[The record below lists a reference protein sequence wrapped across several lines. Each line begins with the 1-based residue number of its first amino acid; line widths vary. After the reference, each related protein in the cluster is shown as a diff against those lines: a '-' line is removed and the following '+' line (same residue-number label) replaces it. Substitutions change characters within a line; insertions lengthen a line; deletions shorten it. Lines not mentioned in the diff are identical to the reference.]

1 MVLFF
6 KEMSLCM
13 ASKYAISIMFK
24 RIYQCPVWNYRPF
37 FISILVSFLFHLPY
51 GFVYGH
57 QVKSDTAVAKYNDR
71 LIYEH
76 DLDHTKIYPAQQKLY
91 ELKLDR
97 LHAIVGEK
105 LLALKAKEL
114 GIPVSKIFESEVDVP
129 AVQDSEVEEEIALI
143 FDTINQQPEFRN
155 LDSESQWGKIF
166 EVMGID
172 LDPQQDFEDQLK
184 TAIRVRIASQ
194 KELSAEREYIM
205 KLHSQFHVETY
216 LEEPD
221 SPVYDISLEGFPM
234 QGSPDAPVT
243 IVEFSDFEC
252 AYCSQ
257 LSVVINQLLVIF
269 ENKLK
274 VVFRHFPLP
283 VHRHAPK
290 AHEAAECARA
300 QGKFWEYRNLLFENF
315 DKLKKEDLISYAQK
329 LGLDLEKFR
338 RDLDSGKFAAKIHQ
352 DIREGRR
359 LGVNSTPSIFVN
371 SRPIKLRS
379 RDHFSELSRRIT
391 LELQGQQSGQI
402 VRDDSGKRIYA
413 KFEGGM
419 VTEDD
424 FDDDFFYSEAKQIYD
439 LKIKQ
444 IREIF
449 KPVVLQEAA
458 KNAGTG
464 IDSLFLRTIDATPS
478 DVQVEEQFDL
488 LNSTMLKNP
497 RLALLPDETRKNEI
511 LRMMK
516 IDPIE
521 GKTFR
526 ELLWPVAERIARN
539 KKFENEREQFI
550 DELVD
555 EAEIEI
561 YFDPPEVPI
570 YNLSNEGL
578 PTIGAPNAPF
588 TIVVFSDF
596 QCPYSAQAGRVLNRL
611 LANYSEAVRLVFRH
625 FPLPFHEH
633 AQKAH
638 EASECAREQGKFW
651 EYHDILYTKQDA
663 LEPDHMKQYATD
675 LGLNSA
681 RFNRCLDTGKYASK
695 IKEDIKQASILNV
708 RGTPAFYI
716 NGKLADVWEYE
727 EFEWFIT
734 DKQKGGL
741 THSPKIV
748 SPECCR

>member
-1 MVLFF
+1 MT
-6 KEMSLCM
+6 
-13 ASKYAISIMFK
+13 SKYAITIMLK
-24 RIYQCPVWNYRPF
+24 RIYQCPVWNYRLF
-37 FISILVSFLFHLPY
+37 FTSIWMSFLFHLPY
-51 GFVYGH
+51 GLVYGH
-57 QVKSDTAVAKYNDR
+57 QVKSDTEVAKYNGR
-71 LIYEH
+71 VIYEH
-76 DLDHTKIYPAQQKLY
+76 DLDHTKIYPAQQELY

-97 LHAIVGEK
+97 LNTIVGEK
-105 LLALKAKEL
+105 LLAIKAQEL
-114 GIPVSKIFESEVDVP
+114 GVPVSKIFESEVDVP
-129 AVQDSEVEEEIALI
+129 AVKDSEIEEEIAHI

-155 LDSESQWGKIF
+155 LDSESRWRKIF
-166 EVMGID
+166 EVMRID
-172 LDPQQDFEDQLK
+172 LDPQQDFKDQLK
-184 TAIRVRIASQ
+184 TAIRVRIANQ
-194 KELSAEREYIM
+194 NQMKAEREYM
-205 KLHSQFHVETY
+205 TNLHNQFHVEAY
-216 LEEPD
+216 FEEPD
-221 SPVYDISLEGFPM
+221 PPVYDISIEGFPT
-234 QGSPDAPVT
+234 QGSPEAPVT

-252 AYCSQ
+252 SYCSQ
-257 LSVVINQLLVIF
+257 LSVVMNQLLTAF

-274 VVFRHFPLP
+274 IVFRHFPLP
-283 VHRHAPK
+283 HHRHAQK

-300 QGKFWEYRNLLFENF
+300 QGKFWEYRDLLFENF
-315 DKLKKEDLISYAQK
+315 DKLKKEDLIAYAQK
-329 LGLDLEKFR
+329 LDLDLEKFKQ
-338 RDLDSGKFAAKIHQ
+338 DLDSGKFADRVHQ

-359 LGVNSTPSIFVN
+359 FGVNSTPSIFVN
-371 SRPIKLRS
+371 SKPIKLRS

-488 LNSTMLKNP
+488 LKSTMLKNP

-511 LRMMK
+511 LRLMK

-539 KKFENEREQFI
+539 KKFDNEREQFI
-550 DELVD
+550 HELVD
-555 EAEIEI
+555 KAKIET

-570 YNLSNEGL
+570 YNLSNEG
-578 PTIGAPNAPF
+578 PPSIGAQNAPF

-611 LANYSEAVRLVFRH
+611 LANYSETVRLVFRH
-625 FPLPFHEH
+625 FPLPFHEN

-651 EYHDILYTKQDA
+651 KYHDILYAKQDA
-663 LEPDHMKQYATD
+663 LEPNHLKQYATE
-675 LGLNSA
+675 LGLDSVQ
-681 RFNRCLDTGKYASK
+681 FDRCLDTGIYASK
-695 IKEDIKQASILNV
+695 IKENVKQASILNV

-716 NGKLADVWEYE
+716 NGKLTDVWEYE
-727 EFEWFIT
+727 EFEWYVT

-741 THSPKIV
+741 THSSKAV
-748 SPECCR
+748 SPGCGR

>member
-1 MVLFF
+1 M
-6 KEMSLCM
+6 
-13 ASKYAISIMFK
+13 I
-24 RIYQCPVWNYRPF
+24 
-37 FISILVSFLFHLPY
+37 
-51 GFVYGH
+51 
-57 QVKSDTAVAKYNDR
+57 AKYNDK
-71 LIYEH
+71 LIYGH

-97 LHAIVGEK
+97 LNAIVGEK

-114 GIPVSKIFESEVDVP
+114 GIPVGKIFESEVDVP
-129 AVQDSEVEEEIALI
+129 AVKDSEIEEEIARI
-143 FDTINQQPEFRN
+143 FDTINRQPEFRN
-155 LDSESQWGKIF
+155 LDSESQWRKIF
-166 EVMGID
+166 EVMRVD

-184 TAIRVRIASQ
+184 TAIRVRLASQ
-194 KELSAEREYIM
+194 KELSAEREYM
-205 KLHSQFHVETY
+205 TKLHSQFQVEIY

-221 SPVYDISLEGFPM
+221 PPVYDISIEGFPM

-257 LSVVINQLLVIF
+257 LSVVMNQLLTAF

-283 VHRHAPK
+283 VHRHAQK
-290 AHEAAECARA
+290 AHEAAECAGA
-300 QGKFWEYRNLLFENF
+300 QGKFWEYRDLLFENF
-315 DKLKKEDLISYAQK
+315 DKLKKEDLIAYAQK
-329 LGLDLEKFR
+329 LDLDLEKFKQ
-338 RDLDSGKFAAKIHQ
+338 DLDSSKFADRVHK
-352 DIREGRR
+352 DIREGHR
-359 LGVNSTPSIFVN
+359 LGVHSTPSIFVN

-424 FDDDFFYSEAKQIYD
+424 FNDDFFYSEAKQIYD

-449 KPVVLQEAA
+449 KPVVLQKVA
-458 KNAGTG
+458 KNAGTS

-478 DVQVEEQFDL
+478 DMQVEGQLDIL
-488 LNSTMLKNP
+488 HSTMLKNP

-526 ELLWPVAERIARN
+526 ELLWPVAERIARQ
-539 KKFENEREQFI
+539 KKFDNEKEQFI
-550 DELVD
+550 HQLVD

-561 YFDPPEVPI
+561 YFDPPEIPV

-578 PTIGAPNAPF
+578 PSIGAQNAPF

-596 QCPYSAQAGRVLNRL
+596 QCPYSAQAGRVLDRL
-611 LANYSEAVRLVFRH
+611 LANYSETVRLVFRH
-625 FPLPFHEH
+625 FPLQFHEH

-638 EASECAREQGKFW
+638 EASECAREQEKFW
-651 EYHDILYTKQDA
+651 EYHDILYAKQDA
-663 LEPDHMKQYATD
+663 LEPGQLKQYATD

-681 RFNRCLDTGKYASK
+681 RFNRCLDTGKYTSK
-695 IKEDIKQASILNV
+695 IKADVEKASILNV

-716 NGKLADVWEYE
+716 NGKLTDVWEYE

-741 THSPKIV
+741 THSPKAV
-748 SPECCR
+748 SPGCGR

>member
-1 MVLFF
+1 
-6 KEMSLCM
+6 M
-13 ASKYAISIMFK
+13 ASKYAISIMLK

-37 FISILVSFLFHLPY
+37 FISILVSFLFHLPC

-57 QVKSDTAVAKYNDR
+57 QIKSDTVIAKYNGR
-71 LIYEH
+71 MIYEH
-76 DLDHTKIYPAQQKLY
+76 DLDHTKIYPAQQELY

-97 LHAIVGEK
+97 LNAIVGEK
-105 LLALKAKEL
+105 LLTIKSKEL

-129 AVQDSEVEEEIALI
+129 AVKDSVVEEEIARI

-155 LDSESQWGKIF
+155 LDSESRWRKIF
-166 EVMGID
+166 EVMRID
-172 LDPQQDFEDQLK
+172 LDPQQDFRDQLK
-184 TAIRVRIASQ
+184 TAIRVRIAGQ
-194 KELSAEREYIM
+194 NQMKAEREYM
-205 KLHSQFHVETY
+205 TKLYSQFQVETY
-216 LEEPD
+216 LEESDP
-221 SPVYDISLEGFPM
+221 PVYDISIEGFPM

-257 LSVVINQLLVIF
+257 LSPIMNQLLAVF
-269 ENKLK
+269 DNKLK

-283 VHRHAPK
+283 VHRHAQK
-290 AHEAAECARA
+290 AHEASECAGA
-300 QGKFWEYRNLLFENF
+300 QGKFWEYRDLLFENF
-315 DKLKKEDLISYAQK
+315 DKLEKEDLIAYAQK
-329 LGLDLEKFR
+329 LDLDLEKFK
-338 RDLDSGKFAAKIHQ
+338 RDLDSGKFADRVHQ

-379 RDHFSELSRRIT
+379 KDHFSELSRRIT

-413 KFEGGM
+413 KFKGGM

-424 FDDDFFYSEAKQIYD
+424 FNDDFFYSEAKQIYD
-439 LKIKQ
+439 LKVEQ
-444 IREIF
+444 IQEIF
-449 KPVVLQEAA
+449 KPVILQEAA
-458 KNAGTG
+458 KNAGTS

-478 DVQVEEQFDL
+478 DVQVEEQFNL

-497 RLALLPDETRKNEI
+497 RLALLPDEIRENEI

-526 ELLWPVAERIARN
+526 ERLWPVAERIARN
-539 KKFENEREQFI
+539 KKFDNEKEKFI
-550 DELVD
+550 LKLVD
-555 EAEIEI
+555 EAKIEI
-561 YFDPPEVPI
+561 YFNPPEIPI
-570 YNLSNEGL
+570 YDLSNEGL
-578 PTIGAPNAPF
+578 PSIGTPNAPF

-611 LANYSEAVRLVFRH
+611 LANYSETVRLVFRH
-625 FPLPFHEH
+625 FPLPFHEN

-651 EYHDILYTKQDA
+651 EYHDILYAKQDA
-663 LEPDHMKQYATD
+663 LKPDYLKHYATE
-675 LGLNSA
+675 LGLDSVQ
-681 RFNRCLDTGKYASK
+681 FSRCLDTGKYASQ
-695 IKEDIKQASILNV
+695 IKTDVEKASTLNV
-708 RGTPAFYI
+708 RGTPTFYI
-716 NGKLADVWEYE
+716 NGKLTNVWEYE
-727 EFEWFIT
+727 EFEWYVT

-741 THSPKIV
+741 THSSKAV
-748 SPECCR
+748 SPGCSR

>member
-1 MVLFF
+1 
-6 KEMSLCM
+6 M

-24 RIYQCPVWNYRPF
+24 RIYQCPVWSYRLF
-37 FISILVSFLFHLPY
+37 FPSILVSFLFHLPG

-57 QVKSDTAVAKYNDR
+57 QVKSDTVIAKYNDR

-76 DLDHTKIYPAQQKLY
+76 DLDHTKIYPAQQELY

-97 LHAIVGEK
+97 LNAIVGEK

-114 GIPVSKIFESEVDVP
+114 GIPASKIFESEVDVP
-129 AVQDSEVEEEIALI
+129 SVKDSEVEEEIARI

-155 LDSESQWGKIF
+155 LDSESRWRKIF
-166 EVMGID
+166 EVMRID
-172 LDPQQDFEDQLK
+172 LDPQQDFRDQLK
-184 TAIRVRIASQ
+184 NVIRDQ
-194 KELSAEREYIM
+194 LTNQNQTKAEQEYMM
-205 KLHSQFHVETY
+205 KLHNQFRVETY
-216 LEEPD
+216 LEEPNP
-221 SPVYDISLEGFPM
+221 PVYDISIEGFPM

-257 LSVVINQLLVIF
+257 LSPIINQLLAVF
-269 ENKLK
+269 DNKLK

-283 VHRHAPK
+283 VHRHAQK
-290 AHEAAECARA
+290 AHEAAECAGT
-300 QGKFWEYRNLLFENF
+300 QGKFWEYRDLLFENF
-315 DKLKKEDLISYAQK
+315 DKLKKEELIAYAQK
-329 LGLDLEKFR
+329 LDLDLEKFK
-338 RDLDSGKFAAKIHQ
+338 RDLDSGKFADRVHQ
-352 DIREGRR
+352 DIREGHR
-359 LGVNSTPSIFVN
+359 LGVHSTPSLFVN

-379 RDHFSELSRRIT
+379 KDHFSELSRRIT

-424 FDDDFFYSEAKQIYD
+424 FEDDYFYSEAKQIYD

-458 KNAGTG
+458 KNAGTS

-488 LNSTMLKNP
+488 LHSTMLKNP
-497 RLALLPDETRKNEI
+497 RLALLPDEIRENEI

-526 ELLWPVAERIARN
+526 ERLWPVAERIARN
-539 KKFENEREQFI
+539 KKFENEKEKFI
-550 DELVD
+550 LKLVD
-555 EAEIEI
+555 EAKIEI

-578 PTIGAPNAPF
+578 PSIGAQNAPF

-611 LANYSEAVRLVFRH
+611 LANYSETVRLVFRH
-625 FPLPFHEH
+625 FPLPFHEN

-651 EYHDILYTKQDA
+651 EYHDILYAKQDA
-663 LEPDHMKQYATD
+663 LEPSHLKQYATD
-675 LGLNSA
+675 LGLDSVQ
-681 RFNRCLDTGKYASK
+681 FNQCLDTGKYMSK
-695 IKEDIKQASILNV
+695 IEADLEKASILNV

-716 NGKLADVWEYE
+716 NGKLTDVWEYE
-727 EFEWFIT
+727 EFEWFVT

-741 THSPKIV
+741 IHSSEAV
-748 SPECCR
+748 SPGCCR

>member
-1 MVLFF
+1 
-6 KEMSLCM
+6 
-13 ASKYAISIMFK
+13 MFK
-24 RIYQCPVWNYRPF
+24 RIYQCPVWSYRLF
-37 FISILVSFLFHLPY
+37 FTSILVSFLFHLPD
-51 GFVYGH
+51 GLVYGH
-57 QVKSDTAVAKYNDR
+57 QVKSDTVVAKYNDR

-76 DLDHTKIYPAQQKLY
+76 DLDHTKIYPAQQELY

-97 LHAIVGEK
+97 LNSMIGEK

-129 AVQDSEVEEEIALI
+129 AVKDSEIEEEIARI
-143 FDTINQQPEFRN
+143 FDIINQQPEFRN
-155 LDSESQWGKIF
+155 LDSDSRWRKIF
-166 EVMGID
+166 EVIRID
-172 LDPQQDFEDQLK
+172 LDPQRDFKEQLEN
-184 TAIRVRIASQ
+184 AIRARIVNQ
-194 KELSAEREYIM
+194 NQTKAEQEYIT
-205 KLHSQFHVETY
+205 KLHSQFQVETY

-221 SPVYDISLEGFPM
+221 PPVYDISIEGFPI

-252 AYCSQ
+252 SYCGQ
-257 LSVVINQLLVIF
+257 LSVVMNQLLVIF

-290 AHEAAECARA
+290 AHEAAECARV
-300 QGKFWEYRNLLFENF
+300 QGKFWEYRDLLFENF
-315 DKLKKEDLISYAQK
+315 DKLKKEELIAYAQK
-329 LGLDLEKFR
+329 LDLDLEKFK
-338 RDLDSGKFAAKIHQ
+338 RDLDSGKFADRVHQ

-379 RDHFSELSRRIT
+379 RDHLSELSRYIT
-391 LELQGQQSGQI
+391 SELQGQQPNQI
-402 VRDDSGKRIYA
+402 FRDDSGKRIYA
-413 KFEGGM
+413 KFKGGM
-419 VTEDD
+419 ITEDD

-439 LKIKQ
+439 LKVEQ
-444 IREIF
+444 IQEIF
-449 KPVVLQEAA
+449 KPVVLQEAE
-458 KNAGTG
+458 KNAGTD

-478 DVQVEEQFDL
+478 DVQVEEQFNIL
-488 LNSTMLKNP
+488 HSTMLKNP
-497 RLALLPDETRKNEI
+497 RLALLPDEIRENEI

-526 ELLWPVAERIARN
+526 ELLWPVSERIARQ
-539 KKFENEREQFI
+539 KKFDNEKEKFI
-550 DELVD
+550 HKLVD

-578 PTIGAPNAPF
+578 PSIGAPNAPF

-596 QCPYSAQAGRVLNRL
+596 QCLYSAQAGRVLNRL
-611 LANYSEAVRLVFRH
+611 LANYSETVRLVFRH

-651 EYHDILYTKQDA
+651 EYHDILYAKQDA
-663 LEPDHMKQYATD
+663 LEPGHLKQYATD
-675 LGLNSA
+675 LGLDSVQ
-681 RFNRCLDTGKYASK
+681 FNRCLDTGKYTSQIKADVEKAST
-695 IKEDIKQASILNV
+695 LNV

-716 NGKLADVWEYE
+716 NSKLAAVWEYE

-741 THSPKIV
+741 TQSPEAV
-748 SPECCR
+748 SPGCGQ

>member
-1 MVLFF
+1 
-6 KEMSLCM
+6 M
-13 ASKYAISIMFK
+13 ASKYTTSIMFK
-24 RIYQCPVWNYRPF
+24 RIYQCPVWSYRLF
-37 FISILVSFLFHLPY
+37 FTSILVSFLFHLPC

-57 QVKSDTAVAKYNDR
+57 QVKSDTVIAKYHDR

-97 LHAIVGEK
+97 LNAIIGEK
-105 LLALKAKEL
+105 LLAHKAKEM

-129 AVQDSEVEEEIALI
+129 AVKDSEIDEEMGYI
-143 FDTINQQPEFRN
+143 FDTINRQPEFRN
-155 LDSESQWGKIF
+155 LDSESRWRKIF
-166 EVMGID
+166 EMMGID
-172 LDPQQDFEDQLK
+172 LDPQQDFRDQLK

-194 KELSAEREYIM
+194 KELSAEREYMM
-205 KLHSQFHVETY
+205 KLYSQFHVETY

-221 SPVYDISLEGFPM
+221 PPVYDISIEGFPT
-234 QGSPDAPVT
+234 QGAPDAPVT

-257 LSVVINQLLVIF
+257 LSPIMNQLLAVF
-269 ENKLK
+269 DNKLK
-274 VVFRHFPLP
+274 VVFRHFPLS
-283 VHRHAPK
+283 VHRHAQK
-290 AHEAAECARA
+290 AHEAAECAGA
-300 QGKFWEYRNLLFENF
+300 QGKFWEYRDLLFENF
-315 DKLKKEDLISYAQK
+315 DKLEKEDLIAYAQK
-329 LGLDLEKFR
+329 LDLDLEKFKQ
-338 RDLDSGKFAAKIHQ
+338 DLDSGKFADRVHQ

-359 LGVNSTPSIFVN
+359 LRVHSTPSLFIN
-371 SRPIKLRS
+371 AKSIKLRS
-379 RDHFSELSRRIT
+379 KDHFSELSRYIT
-391 LELQGQQSGQI
+391 FELQDQQPNHI
-402 VRDDSGKRIYA
+402 VRDNNGKRIYA

-419 VTEDD
+419 ITEDD
-424 FDDDFFYSEAKQIYD
+424 FDDDFFYPETNQIYD
-439 LKIKQ
+439 LKVEQ

-497 RLALLPDETRKNEI
+497 RLALLPDKIRKNEI
-511 LRMMK
+511 LSMMK

-526 ELLWPVAERIARN
+526 ELLWPIAERIARQ
-539 KKFENEREQFI
+539 KKFDNEKEQFI
-550 DELVD
+550 HKLVD
-555 EAEIEI
+555 EAKIEI
-561 YFDPPEVPI
+561 YFYPPEIPI

-578 PTIGAPNAPF
+578 PSIGASNAPY

-611 LANYSEAVRLVFRH
+611 LANYSGAVRLVFRH

-651 EYHDILYTKQDA
+651 EYYDILYAKQDA
-663 LEPDHMKQYATD
+663 LEPDHLKQYATE
-675 LGLNSA
+675 LGLDSVQ
-681 RFNRCLDTGKYASK
+681 FNRCLDTGKYMSK
-695 IKEDIKQASILNV
+695 IEADLEKASILNV

-716 NGKLADVWEYE
+716 NDELADVWEYE
-727 EFEWFIT
+727 EFEWYVT

-741 THSPKIV
+741 THSSESVNPG
-748 SPECCR
+748 CGR

>member
-1 MVLFF
+1 
-6 KEMSLCM
+6 M
-13 ASKYAISIMFK
+13 ASKYATSIMLK
-24 RIYQCPVWNYRPF
+24 RIYQCPVWSYRLF
-37 FISILVSFLFHLPY
+37 FTSILVSFLFHLPC

-57 QVKSDTAVAKYNDR
+57 QVKSDTVIAKYNDK

-76 DLDHTKIYPAQQKLY
+76 DLDHTKIYPAQQELY

-97 LHAIVGEK
+97 LNEMVGKK

-114 GIPVSKIFESEVDVP
+114 GIPASKIFESEVDVP
-129 AVQDSEVEEEIALI
+129 AVKDSEVEEEMRNI
-143 FDTINQQPEFRN
+143 FDSINQQPEFRN
-155 LDSESQWGKIF
+155 LDSDSRWKKIF
-166 EVMGID
+166 EVMRID
-172 LDPQQDFEDQLK
+172 LDPQQDFKEQLEN
-184 TAIRVRIASQ
+184 AIRAQLSNGKRI
-194 KELSAEREYIM
+194 KAEQEYMM
-205 KLHSQFHVETY
+205 KLHSQFRVETY
-216 LEEPD
+216 LEEPNP
-221 SPVYDISLEGFPM
+221 PVYDISIEGFPM

-257 LSVVINQLLVIF
+257 LSVVMNQLLTAF

-274 VVFRHFPLP
+274 IVFRHFPLP
-283 VHRHAPK
+283 IHRHASK
-290 AHEAAECARA
+290 AHEAAECARV
-300 QGKFWEYRNLLFENF
+300 QEKFWEYRDLLFENF
-315 DKLKKEDLISYAQK
+315 DKLKKEDLIAYAQK
-329 LGLDLEKFR
+329 LDLDLEKFR
-338 RDLDSGKFAAKIHQ
+338 QDLESGKFADRVHQ

-371 SRPIKLRS
+371 SRLIKLRS
-379 RDHFSELSRRIT
+379 GDHLSELSRRIT

-413 KFEGGM
+413 KFEGRM
-419 VTEDD
+419 ITEDD
-424 FDDDFFYSEAKQIYD
+424 FNDDFFYSEAKQIYD

-449 KPVVLQEAA
+449 KPVVLQEVA

-478 DVQVEEQFDL
+478 DVQVEEQIDL

-497 RLALLPDETRKNEI
+497 RLALLPDEARENEI

-526 ELLWPVAERIARN
+526 ELLWPVAKRIARQ
-539 KKFENEREQFI
+539 KKFDNEKEQFI
-550 DELVD
+550 IKLVD
-555 EAEIEI
+555 EAKIEI
-561 YFDPPEVPI
+561 YFDPPEIPI

-578 PTIGAPNAPF
+578 PSIGSPNALY

-625 FPLPFHEH
+625 FPLPFHGH

-651 EYHDILYTKQDA
+651 EYHDILYAKQDA
-663 LEPDHMKQYATD
+663 LEPGHLKHYATE
-675 LGLNSA
+675 LGLDSVQ
-681 RFNRCLDTGKYASK
+681 FNRCLDTGKYMSK
-695 IKEDIKQASILNV
+695 IEADLEKASILNV

-741 THSPKIV
+741 THSSGAV
-748 SPECCR
+748 SPGCGR